1 MAMHRNP
8 TAGEP
13 YDRGPQQLEQLLV
26 ARITEDLARR
36 GADAPPPERLLEVL
50 AGVLSDRRLSEAERA
65 LLDEGRT
72 GRVEDPTDALI
83 AMRIE
88 RAVAAALEL
97 AGATGGEAEP
107 PRVVVLR
114 DGGGDAPPDATLPAG
129 QPVLVRDWRAKALFG
144 AEQALVPAARLV
156 DGEFVT
162 LHEAATMTVYD
173 IEFDTPHVLYVDG
186 LEVASHMAECAV
198 PVTKR

>member
-1 MAMHRNP
+1 MKPA
-8 TAGEP
+8 
-13 YDRGPQQLEQLLV
+13 
-26 ARITEDLARR
+26 LARQ
-36 GADAPPPERLLEVL
+36 DTFD
-50 AGVLSDRRLSEAERA
+50 LS
-65 LLDEGRT
+65 
-72 GRVEDPTDALI
+72 P
-83 AMRIE
+83 
-88 RAVAAALEL
+88 AVAADETGLPGGALIMTLDGEL
-97 AGATGGEAEP
+97 RVSDLRPGTRVITRDTGMA
-107 PRVVVLR
+107 VLR
-114 DGGGDAPPDATLPAG
+114 SIRRRRITGRAVRIKASSLGHNRPERDATLPAG